1 MEAIENNHGN
11 IAVSLVEAGASLSF
25 QDINNENAFHYAARN
40 GSSKLIKDIM
50 NASNLSKEGIISLM
64 STSDIKR
71 RFPED
76 LSKNTLA
83 RDALMNYR
91 QKGLPSVIL
100 KKKSTSNLKIIL
112 YLPGYCPKYKRVV
125 K

>member
-25 QDINNENAFHYAARN
+25 QDINNENALHYAARN

-76 LSKNTLA
+76 LSKNKLA
-83 RDALMNYR
+83 REALINYR
-91 QKGLPSVIL
+91 QKGLAFTIL
-100 KKKSTSNLKIIL
+100 NIYI
-112 YLPGYCPKYKRVV
+112 PKYLM
-125 K
+125 